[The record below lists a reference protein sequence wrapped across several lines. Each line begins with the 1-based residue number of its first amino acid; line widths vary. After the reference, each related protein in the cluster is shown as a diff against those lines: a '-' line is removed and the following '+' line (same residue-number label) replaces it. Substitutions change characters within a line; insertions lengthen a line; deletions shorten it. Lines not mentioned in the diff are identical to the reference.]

1 MYKILK
7 KYTGRQ
13 NKLLNITLLKSK
25 IQKRQGLDFQLKT
38 TEFCIGSKYMS
49 TPLDSIS
56 FSKK

>member
-13 NKLLNITLLKSK
+13 NMLLNTTLLKSK

-38 TEFCIGSKYMS
+38 TEFCIGSKYMLS
-49 TPLDSIS
+49 P
-56 FSKK
+56 